1 MSARSGPWCLASPV
15 ILSGNILPT
24 SLAAIL
30 LQDLCTCTFCLEHHL
45 LALHACLVSPH
56 LLSFS
61 SSATHSESTSIT
73 TLFPLESHS
82 LTLFCHITL
91 KIFILCLFG
100 CARSSVSVE
109 VFDLRYAGSSLT
121 KDRLILN
128 PLPWERRFLA
138 TGPPGKPLISFYIM
152 ADLQYCV
159 TFKYTAK

>member
-1 MSARSGPWCLASPV
+1 MYARSCPWCLTSPV

-30 LQDLCTCTFCLEHHL
+30 LHDLCTCSFCLEHHL

-91 KIFILCLFG
+91 KIFILCLLG

-109 VFDLRYAGSSLT
+109 VFDLAVCRIFPDQGSI
-121 KDRLILN
+121 D
-128 PLPWERRFLA
+128 PE
-138 TGPPGKPLISFYIM
+138 PPALG
-152 ADLQYCV
+152 A
-159 TFKYTAK
+159 